1 MMLICNAF
9 NALVM
14 GCFRGHSPLS
24 SFHVEI
30 HVMAMKLPHLQD
42 EISAERKELLMEG
55 SILWKTWLKK
65 LGKKFRVPLNIG
77 EGNN

>member
-14 GCFRGHSPLS
+14 GYFRGHPSLS

-30 HVMAMKLPHLQD
+30 HVMAMKLSHLQD
-42 EISAERKELLMEG
+42 EASAGRKELLMEG

-65 LGKKFRVPLNIG
+65 IGKKV
-77 EGNN
+77 